1 MVRIELTSPV
11 AYLTQEGSGP
21 IKEHV
26 ATIYFAQHPPET
38 TLPVC
43 VFTPLAADVFENKVK
58 MVQNLIVPWPSIRSI
73 AYTVELEQAQETDSS
88 GITHDAL

>member
-1 MVRIELTSPV
+1 MVRIELVSPA

-26 ATIYFAQHPPET
+26 ATVYFAQHPPDT
-38 TLPVC
+38 ALAVC
-43 VFTPLAADVFENKVK
+43 VFTPLAADVYENKVK

-73 AYTVELEQAQETDSS
+73 AYTVELEQAQATDEA
-88 GITHDAL
+88 GFTHEAL

>member
-21 IKEHV
+21 MKEHV
-26 ATIYFAQHPPET
+26 ATIYFAQHPPDT
-38 TLPVC
+38 NLPVC
-43 VFTPLAADVFENKVK
+43 VFTPLSADVHENRVK
-58 MVQNLIVPWPSIRSI
+58 LTQNLIVPWGSIRSI

-88 GITHDAL
+88 GITHEAL

>member
-11 AYLTQEGSGP
+11 AYLTQEGGGAM
-21 IKEHV
+21 KEHV
-26 ATIYFAQHPPET
+26 ATIYFAQHPPDT
-38 TLPVC
+38 ALQVC

-58 MVQNLIVPWPSIRSI
+58 MVQNLIVPWSSIRSI

-88 GITHDAL
+88 GITHEAL